1 MKDDLTNKIT
11 GSITSLGGFPLVVK
25 VDDVVPFF
33 SYFDI
38 HCSWLI
44 LFY

>member
-11 GSITSLGGFPLVVK
+11 GSITSLEGFPLVVK

-33 SYFDI
+33 FI
-38 HCSWLI
+38 LI
-44 LFY
+44 FTVPG